1 MTRRAF
7 FLLTQHHELGTTGL
21 ATGVWADELTTPYYA
36 LLDHGF
42 APTLATLNG
51 GAAQFEPRSVNRAGE
66 NGGSV
71 DRFLVDMQANR
82 ALNSTRPLED
92 FEPANF
98 DVLVVPGGHGALWD
112 LGRDDRAGRFVGK
125 ALTTGCVVAAAC
137 HGPAALLTG
146 RSPNTAPV
154 IRGRKVACFTAAEE
168 EMIGLDAAVPYS
180 LEHLLRELGAD
191 VATLGPF
198 QPCAVRDAN
207 LITCQN
213 PQSTS
218 QLVQLILQALGIS

>member
-36 LLDHGF
+36 LLDRGF
-42 APTLATLNG
+42 APTLATLSG
-51 GAAQFEPRSVNRAGE
+51 GAARFEPRSVNRAGE

-71 DRFLVDMQANR
+71 DRFLADAQANC

-92 FEPANF
+92 FEPADF
-98 DVLVVPGGHGALWD
+98 DVLVVPGGHGVLWD
-112 LGRDDRAGRFVGK
+112 LGSDGRAGRFVEK
-125 ALTTGCVVAAAC
+125 AFTAGCVVAAAC
-137 HGPAALLTG
+137 HGPAVLLTG
-146 RSPNTAPV
+146 WNTGAASA
-154 IRGRKVACFTAAEE
+154 IRDRRVSCFTTAEE
-168 EMIGLDAAVPYS
+168 WVIGLDTAVPYS
-180 LEHLLRELGAD
+180 LENRLRELDAD
-191 VATLGPF
+191 VTTLGPF
-198 QPCAVRDAN
+198 QPCAVRDGN

-218 QLVQLILQALGIS
+218 QLVQLTLQALGIS